1 MNVSLYQAASA
12 LSANERWQ
20 EAIAQNISAS
30 SVPGFKK
37 QDISFSAVEAGLQ
50 GQASN
55 SGTGAAKW
63 VQPLATATT
72 NFSQGE
78 LRASS
83 KPTDMAIQ
91 GPGFFEVQRPD
102 GTLAYTRDGE
112 FSISPNGELIT
123 KSGFPLQGQGGP
135 ISIDRNNPNPITVTE
150 QGDVVQGLD
159 VRGRIKLM
167 DFDNPALLVQTG
179 GGLFSA
185 MQAGLQAT
193 PATNSTIRS
202 GYIEGA
208 NTSSMR
214 EMTDLIAVMRSSEAN
229 QRIIQVQDER
239 LGKVISELGA

>member
-20 EAIAQNISAS
+20 EAIAQNISAA

-37 QDISFSAVEAGLQ
+37 QDISFSAVEAGMQ
-50 GQASN
+50 GVPK
-55 SGTGAAKW
+55 SGEATARW
-63 VQPLATATT
+63 VQPMATTST

-78 LRASS
+78 LRAST

-102 GTLAYTRDGE
+102 GSLGYTRDGE
-112 FSISPNGELIT
+112 FAISSNGELVT
-123 KSGFPLQGQGGP
+123 KSGFPVQGQGGP
-135 ISIDRNNPNPITVTE
+135 ISLDRNNPNPITVTE
-150 QGDVVQGLD
+150 QGDVVQGSD
-159 VRGRIKLM
+159 VRGRLKIM
-167 DFDNPALLVQTG
+167 DFDNPALLAQIG

-185 MQAGLQAT
+185 AQAGIQGT
-193 PATNSTIRS
+193 PATNSTVRS

-239 LGKVISELGA
+239 MGKVISELGT

>member
-20 EAIAQNISAS
+20 EAIAQNISAA

-37 QDISFSAVEAGLQ
+37 QDVSFSAVEAGLQ
-50 GQASN
+50 GVPKA
-55 SGTGAAKW
+55 GEATAKW
-63 VQPLATATT
+63 VQPMSKTTT

-78 LRASS
+78 LRASN

-102 GTLAYTRDGE
+102 GSLAYTRDGE
-112 FSISPNGELIT
+112 FAISANGELIT
-123 KSGFPLQGQGGP
+123 KSGFPVQGQGGP
-135 ISIDRNNPNPITVTE
+135 ISLDRNNPNPITVTE
-150 QGDVVQGLD
+150 QGDVVQGSD
-159 VRGRIKLM
+159 VRGRLKIV
-167 DFDNPALLVQTG
+167 DFGNPALLTQIG
-179 GGLFSA
+179 GGLFSPA
-185 MQAGLQAT
+185 QSGLQGT
-193 PATNSTIRS
+193 PATGSTVRS

-239 LGKVISELGA
+239 MGKVISELGT